1 MGDRNR
7 CQECECALDPL
18 NNEYKVPAFICETIL
33 NARLRGR
40 IRPYTISNPQKNWF
54 LCRDCC
60 VSVFLG
66 VEPGWNQFDPDM
78 YGPVGT

>member
-7 CQECECALDPL
+7 CQECERELDPL

-33 NARLRGR
+33 NARLHGR
-40 IRPYTISNPQKNWF
+40 IRPFTISNPQKNWL
-54 LCRDCC
+54 LCRECC

-66 VEPGWNQFDPDM
+66 VEPSWAPFDPNM
-78 YGPVGT
+78 YGTEGN